1 MTQTPASGRLALV
14 TTPPMSSLSMATAGC
29 CARAVTRNSD
39 PTSARHA
46 AAMVS
51 SGFLVRGIFQSSV
64 GCRKYHA
71 FAQRA
76 PVRASHF
83 FAAAASNPARLAAFK
98 VKLAIRSAEGHEV
111 GAPGNGVRIW
121 PARLASTTTTP
132 FEVAP
137 LSSDRGLITERLL
150 PAAACP
156 ERSRGVA
163 LHPHARDLQH
173 LSAVG
178 LML

>member
-1 MTQTPASGRLALV
+1 MTQTPASGPLALV

-71 FAQRA
+71 LRA
-76 PVRASHF
+76 TGTSARFPFLRGGGVEPG
-83 FAAAASNPARLAAFK
+83 AA
-98 VKLAIRSAEGHEV
+98 G
-111 GAPGNGVRIW
+111 GVQGE
-121 PARLASTTTTP
+121 AG
-132 FEVAP
+132 
-137 LSSDRGLITERLL
+137 D
-150 PAAACP
+150 
-156 ERSRGVA
+156 
-163 LHPHARDLQH
+163 
-173 LSAVG
+173 
-178 LML
+178 